1 MIALLCFLL
10 SALVVSFPVNAQVV
24 TPDLGRMLVLTVQP
38 FKTAAEPAHG
48 YLGESFSEALTT
60 KLVGLKRIKIY
71 ERAQFHRLADELKL
85 ERDSAG
91 MFDAS
96 SLARA
101 GSVVSIDYMLLGSVT
116 QSGSAIACNVRLVHV
131 NSGQVVLAKE
141 FRGIYPAGL
150 FGLQDATAVA
160 VAEALSIRLGDLEL
174 KRLSS
179 RPTDDID
186 AYGLFNRSL
195 ASASQAERVKLLEA
209 ATARDPSFAMA
220 WHLLADAYLA
230 MGQPGRAEA
239 AYGRIIVLDPT
250 DYRALYNLGL
260 LRLDDGDYPGAR
272 ALLEMCAKVK
282 PGDADVLYHIGLSY
296 EFSASGERYGDGSD
310 IGSALRHYRDAMVA
324 DPKHSESRLAAGT
337 LCAILAQA
345 EPEPAPRLAMLREA
359 DACFKEYQILEP
371 DGLDA
376 EALMATIGSIEAAIA
391 EHEAYLKSVK

>member
-1 MIALLCFLL
+1 
-10 SALVVSFPVNAQVV
+10 
-24 TPDLGRMLVLTVQP
+24 
-38 FKTAAEPAHG
+38 
-48 YLGESFSEALTT
+48 
-60 KLVGLKRIKIY
+60 
-71 ERAQFHRLADELKL
+71 
-85 ERDSAG
+85 
-91 MFDAS
+91 
-96 SLARA
+96 
-101 GSVVSIDYMLLGSVT
+101 
-116 QSGSAIACNVRLVHV
+116 
-131 NSGQVVLAKE
+131 
-141 FRGIYPAGL
+141 
-150 FGLQDATAVA
+150 VA
-160 VAEALSIRLGDLEL
+160 VAEALSIHLGDLEL
-174 KRLSS
+174 KRLSA

-239 AYGRIIVLDPT
+239 AYSRIVVLDPG
-250 DYRALYNLGL
+250 DYRASYNLGL

-272 ALLEMCAKVK
+272 VLLEKCAETK
-282 PGDADVLYHIGLSY
+282 PGDADVLYHIGLSH

-359 DACFKEYQILEP
+359 DACLKEYQILQP

-376 EALMATIGSIEAAIA
+376 DALAATIGSIEAAIA